1 MAREVFVDASAWVAV
16 ASRRDQHHTIAEK
29 IYRRIVAEQ
38 RTLITTNLVVAE
50 AHNGIRRYTTATEC
64 ARFLA
69 SLRGS
74 SQVIKMY
81 SDEALET
88 EAEQWL
94 RRYADH
100 DFSLADAVSFAVMR
114 QRRIMEAFTFDNH
127 FAVAGFVLLE

>member
-16 ASRRDQHHTIAEK
+16 VSRRDQHHTVAVN
-29 IYRRIVAEQ
+29 IYRRIIAEQ
-38 RTLITTNLVVAE
+38 RALITTNLVVAE
-50 AHNGIRRYTTATEC
+50 AYNGIRRYSTATES

-81 SDEALET
+81 SDEALEV

-100 DFSLADAVSFAVMR
+100 DFSLADAVSFAIMR